1 MTTRLY
7 FLVPDEESAKDVT
20 EAIRDRDIDDEHIY
34 AVANR
39 DKYPLSQDIPE
50 AGITETS
57 NVTNAVGRGAAI
69 GGTAGIF
76 AGLTAAT
83 LTPLGLIAAGG
94 AIAGLGVA
102 GVAAG
107 TWTSAM
113 IGVSVPNSDLNAFQ
127 EEVDDGKILMLT
139 DVDDE
144 KTDDIKNGILAAHSE
159 AVINS
164 GVLAS

>member
-7 FLVPDEESAKDVT
+7 FLVPDEESAKEVT
-20 EAIRDRDIDDEHIY
+20 KAIRARDIDDEHIY

-39 DKYPLSQDIPE
+39 DKYPLIEDIPE
-50 AGITETS
+50 ASLTETS
-57 NVTNAVGRGAAI
+57 NLTNAVQRGAAI
-69 GGTAGIF
+69 GGSAGIF

-83 LTPLGLIAAGG
+83 LAPLGVIAAGG
-94 AIAGLGVA
+94 AITALGIAGA
-102 GVAAG
+102 AAG

-127 EEVDDGKILMLT
+127 EEIDEGKILMLT

-144 KTDDIKNGILAAHSE
+144 KTDEIKKGILAAHSQ